1 MPIEDRL
8 EKEVN
13 AVDFT
18 KEELERFRREA
29 IRLGLTPEQDKFIK
43 WVAEIKRKGFVNA
56 NTSNLGSITPTS
68 EVSQF
73 ILNPTDDNGTPYNF
87 VTVLVNTDENEGV
100 ILLPTISQI
109 IEQNIYPNIGGNFGF
124 QLKIF
129 NNGNNGNSVYVSTP
143 PTDAIGTSTQYELE
157 DNASLI
163 LSPVSSNNWSVILT
177 K

>member
-1 MPIEDRL
+1 MPIEDRF

-13 AVDFT
+13 AVEFT

-29 IRLGLTPEQDKFIK
+29 IRLGLTPEQDKFIQ
-43 WVAEIKRKGFVNA
+43 WVADIRKRGYVNA

-68 EVSQF
+68 ELFNF
-73 ILNPTDDNGTPYNF
+73 ILNPTDANGTPYNF
-87 VTVLVNTDENEGV
+87 VTVLVNTDENEGE

-109 IEQNIYPNIGGNFGF
+109 VEQNIYPNISGNFGF

-129 NNGNNGNSVYVSTP
+129 NNGSNGNSVFVRT
-143 PTDAIGTSTQYELE
+143 AIADQFGTSETYELG
-157 DNASLI
+157 DNASLV

>member
-43 WVAEIKRKGFVNA
+43 WVAEIKRKGFVNVTTQ
-56 NTSNLGSITPTS
+56 NTVIITPTS
-68 EVSQF
+68 KLYSF
-73 ILNPTDDNGTPYNF
+73 YLNPTDANGNLYNF
-87 VTVLVNTDENEGV
+87 VNVIVNTDENEGD
-100 ILLPTISQI
+100 ILLPTISEI
-109 IEQNIYPNIGGNFGF
+109 VEQNIYPNISDNFAF

-129 NNGNNGNSVYVSTP
+129 NNGNNGNNVFVSVP
-143 PTDAIGTSTQYELE
+143 PTDAIGTESQYELG
-157 DNASLI
+157 DNASLV

>member
-1 MPIEDRL
+1 MPIEDRF

-43 WVAEIKRKGFVNA
+43 WVAEIRKKGYVNA

-73 ILNPTDDNGTPYNF
+73 ILNPTDANGTPYNF
-87 VTVLVNTDENEGV
+87 VTVLVNTDENEGN

-109 IEQNIYPNIGGNFGF
+109 VEQNIYPNIGGSFGF

-129 NNGNNGNSVYVSTP
+129 NNGNEGNSVFVQSASP
-143 PTDAIGTSTQYELE
+143 DQFGTTQQIELG
-157 DNASLI
+157 DNASLV
-163 LSPVSSNNWSVILT
+163 LSPVSLNNWSVILT